1 MRFRIQN
8 AGRSFPDLN
17 LLIEQAP
24 RSERLLPRAAARWLP
39 MVVARIRTNP
49 LALTALLLMASAAAL
64 CFAQS
69 PGNGGSLTGKPG
81 LSGQQAPVVSL
92 APNES
97 PAPIYPRATGQ
108 PVFVAP
114 ASTLPRIAPLNSN
127 ADASRLAPTAGGG
140 AVSAAG
146 LGAVLVRLET
156 NAALATLQDT
166 HLSLSAQLA
175 TVHHSTARGSHTMRC
190 ARRAAMQQ
198 STSIEASAISN
209 VPGRIQTAWAS
220 AIPQAKS
227 HAA

>member
-1 MRFRIQN
+1 MRFPIQN
-8 AGRSFPDLN
+8 AGRSFPGLN

-49 LALTALLLMASAAAL
+49 LALAALLLMASAATL

-81 LSGQQAPVVSL
+81 LPGQQAPVVSL

-97 PAPIYPRATGQ
+97 RAPIYPREPSDKA
-108 PVFVAP
+108 A
-114 ASTLPRIAPLNSN
+114 
-127 ADASRLAPTAGGG
+127 TAGAGPG
-140 AVSAAG
+140 SGSISAHHAPN
-146 LGAVLVRLET
+146 R
-156 NAALATLQDT
+156 
-166 HLSLSAQLA
+166 
-175 TVHHSTARGSHTMRC
+175 HHSTARGSHTMRC
-190 ARRAAMQQ
+190 ARRAATQQ

-209 VPGRIQTAWAS
+209 VPGRSQTAWAS